1 LIVGVY
7 VDGLIITGS
16 NCDDIKSFNK
26 EMVAEFKM
34 SDLDLLHYY
43 LRIKVKQGVS
53 SILLIQGAC
62 TMKIL

>member
-1 LIVGVY
+1 MIVGVY

-16 NCDDIKSFNK
+16 NCADIKSFNK
-26 EMVAEFKM
+26 EMTAEFKM

-43 LRIKVKQGVS
+43 LGIKLKQGVR